1 MNGAALIASSPSLKI
16 ARLYQPQTAALDAL
30 VEVLHLLLSDGHDL
44 SNSLPIAPPEPTC
57 FPKPPE

>member
-1 MNGAALIASSPSLKI
+1 MNDATLSTVSPSLKI

-30 VEVLHLLLSDGHDL
+30 VEVLQLLLFDGSGA
-44 SNSLPIAPPEPTC
+44 SNALPIVPPEPTC